1 MAEFNNDQLEKLT
14 KPVISLET
22 QCAEY
27 NIGRERWKEWKKLRD
42 DFDRNKGMS
51 LGGKEINN
59 ECDRDEEP
67 PFCEECS
74 AIWLEEMRLTL
85 DANPKP
91 MLHK

>member
-1 MAEFNNDQLEKLT
+1 MAEFNNDQLELT

-27 NIGRERWKEWKKLRD
+27 NIGRERRKEWKELRD
-42 DFDRNKGMS
+42 EGMS